1 MLINL
6 YDIIGLHK
14 IPLVYYELFV
24 YFSTISYT
32 KRFFIDLLRKTEQ
45 FFVPLLFK
53 FVNDILNAS
62 LYPIYYFILME
73 EPMKI
78 KEMQEVLDARF
89 LYGEEL
95 SELDVQFVFSADMMS
110 DVLAY
115 GGKCS
120 VLITGLCN
128 PQVVRTAEMLDIVC
142 IIFVR
147 GKMPDENM
155 LALAVGKG
163 IAVLATEHY
172 MFTTCGMLYE
182 HGLRGGA

>member
-1 MLINL
+1 M
-6 YDIIGLHK
+6 
-14 IPLVYYELFV
+14 
-24 YFSTISYT
+24 TI
-32 KRFFIDLLRKTEQ
+32 REMQR
-45 FFVPLLFK
+45 V
-53 FVNDILNAS
+53 LNA
-62 LYPIYYFILME
+62 
-73 EPMKI
+73 
-78 KEMQEVLDARF
+78 QF

-95 SELDVQFVFSADMMS
+95 ADLDVQFVFSADMMS

-115 GGKCS
+115 GSKCS

-155 LALAVGKG
+155 LALARSKS

-172 MFTTCGMLYE
+172 MFTSCGILYE
-182 HGLRGGA
+182 NGLRRGA